1 MLPMD
6 KTSNSSS
13 AKLNCSPLALR
24 SESQAAD
31 TLPRDSVLDSLSKL
45 PEAGHDRRTFLKL
58 ASLPCLAACAGS
70 CAAGWPTLA
79 LASAASS
86 SSEDSRFIVEA
97 QFYEKLPFK
106 KTRCKL
112 CPRECVIDDRE
123 RGYCGVRENRGGT
136 YYSLVHSRVCAAH
149 IDPIE
154 KKPLFHFCPGTL
166 AFSVAT
172 AGCNVNCK
180 FCQNWD
186 ISQSRPEQV
195 RSNYLPPK
203 DLASLAQQNHCPA
216 IAYTYSEPVVFYEFM
231 RDAADAAHASG
242 IKSVVISGGF
252 IQQDPLKKLCPSV
265 DAIKVDLKA
274 FSEKY
279 YKEVVNGELKPVL
292 DAIVTMRKLGT
303 WTELVYLVVPT
314 LNDSDAE
321 FRALAHWVKSS
332 LGPDVPLHFSRFYPQ
347 YLLKNLRPRH
357 WKRSST
363 KAIADAEGLH
373 YVYLG
378 NVPGHPAESTYCP
391 KCGRIVI
398 KREGLTMQEIH
409 LRKGKCE
416 FCQQPIAGIWQ

>member
-1 MLPMD
+1 MLHMP
-6 KTSNSSS
+6 KPPNAFNSE
-13 AKLNCSPLALR
+13 AIRFPHDLLR
-24 SESQAAD
+24 QPRAAD
-31 TLPRDSVLDSLSKL
+31 ELPRNSALDSLTDFPPS
-45 PEAGHDRRTFLKL
+45 AHDRRSFLKL
-58 ASLPCLAACAGS
+58 ATLPCLAACAT
-70 CAAGWPTLA
+70 GWPTLA
-79 LASAASS
+79 LAAGSASA
-86 SSEDSRFIVEA
+86 EDSRFIVEA

-136 YYSLVHSRVCAAH
+136 YYTLVHSRVCAAH

-154 KKPLFHFCPGTL
+154 KKPLFHFNPGTL
-166 AFSVAT
+166 AFSIAT

-203 DLASLAQQNHCPA
+203 DLASLAQQNRCPA

-231 RDAADAAHASG
+231 RDAAEAAHVSG
-242 IKSVVISGGF
+242 IKSVVVSGGF
-252 IQQDPLKKLCPSV
+252 IQQEPLKKLCQSV

-292 DAIVTMRKLGT
+292 DAIVTMRKLGM

-321 FRALAHWVKSS
+321 FRALAQWVKSN
-332 LGPDVPLHFSRFYPQ
+332 LGADVPLHFSRFYPQ
-347 YLLKNLRPRH
+347 YLLKNLPPTPVETLERA
-357 WKRSST
+357 

-373 YVYLG
+373 YVYFG

-391 KCGRIVI
+391 KCGRTVI
-398 KREGLTMQEIH
+398 KRIGLTTQEIH

-416 FCQQPIAGIWQ
+416 YCQQPIPGVWS